1 MKRKSL
7 LEIASEVPILNQPL
21 PDYLFGAILIIP
33 HTTEH
38 RAALTDSVAKG
49 KARLMKGDI
58 AIIKGDQ
65 VKAFTLEEFEALI
78 WPESPPA
85 IDAQEPPRIIAP

>member
-1 MKRKSL
+1 MKKKSL
-7 LEIASEVPILNQPL
+7 LDIASEVPILNQPL

-33 HTTEH
+33 HTDEH

-49 KARLMKGDI
+49 KARLLKGDI

-65 VKAFTLEEFEALI
+65 VRAFTLEEFETLI

-85 IDAQEPPRIIAP
+85 IDAQDSPRILTP

>member
-1 MKRKSL
+1 MKKKSL
-7 LEIASEVPILNQPL
+7 LEIASEVPILKPI

-38 RAALTDSVAKG
+38 RAALTDSVAKA
-49 KARLMKGDI
+49 KARLLKGDI

-65 VKAFTLEEFEALI
+65 VKAYTLEEFEALI
-78 WPESPPA
+78 WPEVPPT
-85 IDAQEPPRIIAP
+85 IDAQESPRILTP